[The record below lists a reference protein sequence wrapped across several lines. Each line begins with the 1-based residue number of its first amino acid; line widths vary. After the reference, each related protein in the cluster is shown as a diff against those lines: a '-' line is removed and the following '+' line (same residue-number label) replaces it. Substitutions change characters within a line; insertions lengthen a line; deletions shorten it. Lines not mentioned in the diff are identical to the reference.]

1 MAAMKPRTGDGPMEV
16 TKEARSLVMRIPLEG
31 GGRLVVEMNAEEAN
45 NLSAALHAAVS
56 LVKKQSAFLPFLVSL
71 CAMPYAQLS
80 SISSRV
86 EDIVSADAIAVGFVK
101 SEEDGYELVGAI
113 DAIASVE
120 KFFDV
125 DLIDEISFFQP
136 AGKPGEILEIPV
148 SQKATKADRV
158 FVIGL
163 GDQSTQSHR
172 LAAASLGRKLRG
184 KKINV
189 SNLLATQIQDIR
201 AHAISSVLGSYT
213 WTLKSDAK
221 TDQPTFNIVCKSEKI
236 IDEANVI
243 ANAVCRARDLVH
255 TPSNIKNPLWMAQ
268 QAQKIAKE
276 GKLTI
281 KVLAGKDLAQFGGLR
296 AVGNSSPK
304 PGPRFIQISY
314 SPKATGKKIPHVVL
328 VGKGITFDT
337 GGVSLKRPY
346 DLMMAMKS
354 DMAGASAVLNVV
366 GALPELKPRV
376 KVTALL
382 MCAENALSGTSQ
394 RPSDVITHYGGT
406 TVEVLDT
413 DAEGR
418 LVLADGLAYAD
429 AKLDPDYLLDIATLT
444 GSATLGLGRQ
454 YGAMYT
460 RDSKLASQLVAA
472 GETSGDRL
480 WHMPLIDDYQDSLES
495 DIADFNH
502 TADKGDYSAGSVTA
516 ALFLEKFT
524 GQRKWVHLDVA
535 GTARSESDAGES
547 PKGGTGFGVRVLLDW
562 IMNL

>member
-1 MAAMKPRTGDGPMEV
+1 
-16 TKEARSLVMRIPLEG
+16 
-31 GGRLVVEMNAEEAN
+31 
-45 NLSAALHAAVS
+45 
-56 LVKKQSAFLPFLVSL
+56 
-71 CAMPYAQLS
+71 MPNAQLA
-80 SISSRV
+80 SISSRL

-101 SEEDGYELVGAI
+101 SEEDGYELVGAV
-113 DAIASVE
+113 DAIAALE
-120 KFFDV
+120 KFFVV
-125 DLIDEISFFQP
+125 DLIDEITFFQP

-148 SQKATKADRV
+148 SQKATRADRV
-158 FVIGL
+158 FVVGL

-184 KKINV
+184 KKIKV
-189 SNLLATQIQDIR
+189 SNLLASDAQDIR
-201 AHAISSVLGSYT
+201 AHAISAVLGSYT
-213 WTLKSDAK
+213 WTMKSDAK
-221 TDQPTFNIVCKSEKI
+221 TDQPTFNIVGKSEKV
-236 IDEANVI
+236 IDEAVVI

-281 KVLAGKDLAQFGGLR
+281 KVLAGKELAQFGGLR

-314 SPKATGKKIPHVVL
+314 TPKLTGKKVPHVVL

-472 GETSGDRL
+472 GESSGDRL
-480 WHMPLIDDYQDSLES
+480 WHMPLIDDYQDALES

-524 GQRKWVHLDVA
+524 GKRKWVHLDVA
-535 GTARSESDAGES
+535 GTARSENDAGES
-547 PKGGTGFGVRVLLDW
+547 SKGGTGFGVRLLIDW
-562 IMNL
+562 IMSL